1 MEKKIGIIG
10 GMGPKATCELL
21 EKIIKYTDASKDQEH
36 IGIILECDTKVP
48 DRSAAILSGGES
60 PAPELIACGKRLIG
74 AGADILVMHCNTAH
88 YFYDEVAPKLDAPL
102 FHMLRETAKSIAEAG
117 IRRVGVLA
125 TTGTKQSGVY
135 DKALNEYG
143 VEAVYPGG
151 AKQDL
156 LMSLVYDFAKR
167 GSGEFDEDGM
177 RDILTSLRET
187 GAETLII
194 GCTEVPILLR
204 QLPEYA
210 KTEEFDMELGFID
223 PTLITAKKLI
233 KLAGYKVRG

>member
-74 AGADILVMHCNTAH
+74 AGADILVMHCNTSH
-88 YFYDEVAPKLDAPL
+88 YFYDEVAPKLGAPL
-102 FHMLRETAKSIAEAG
+102 FHMPRETAKSLAEAG
-117 IRRVGVLA
+117 IKRVGVLA
-125 TTGTKQSGVY
+125 TTGTKKSGVY
-135 DKALNEYG
+135 DKALSEFG
-143 VEAVYPGG
+143 VEAVYPNGPE
-151 AKQDL
+151 QDL
-156 LMSLVYDFAKR
+156 LMSLIYDFAK
-167 GSGEFDEDGM
+167 GESGKFDEEGM
-177 RDILTSLRET
+177 RRILSELKEA
-187 GAETLII
+187 GAEKLLI

-204 QLPEYA
+204 QLPEYEH
-210 KTEEFDMELGFID
+210 TDEFDMKLGFVD
-223 PTLITAKKLI
+223 PTLIAAKKLI